1 MALNSV
7 IGQGDVNV
15 TPLQLT
21 MAYAAVA
28 NGGHLYKPQLV
39 RRLETPDG
47 RTLQEFQPEVV
58 RELDLDP
65 DARRLVVDALA
76 AVVNEVGGTAYRAR
90 LPDVHIA
97 GKTGTAQVIALGKT
111 RVKKEAMTYWQRDH
125 AWFASFAPAEDPE
138 IAVVVLNEHG
148 GHGGMD
154 AAPTATAVMKKYFEL
169 KREDA
174 NATIAASTA
183 LPMMPVRPAPPP
195 PAPRPPPLPEN
206 VPASP
211 AEVPSVAQLPS
222 APSEGAR

>member
-1 MALNSV
+1 MA
-7 IGQGDVNV
+7 
-15 TPLQLT
+15 
-21 MAYAAVA
+21 
-28 NGGHLYKPQLV
+28 
-39 RRLETPDG
+39 
-47 RTLQEFQPEVV
+47 
-58 RELDLDP
+58 
-65 DARRLVVDALA
+65 DALA
-76 AVVNEVGGTAYRAR
+76 SVVNEPGGTAYRAR

-125 AWFASFAPAEDPE
+125 AWFAAFAPAEDPE

-154 AAPTATAVMKKYFEL
+154 AAPTATALIKKYFEL

-195 PAPRPPPLPEN
+195 PAPRAPPLPES

-211 AEVPSVAQLPS
+211 AEVPSVAQVPS